1 MTQTQQMMNMLLP
14 AGDHVSAK
22 DIAVVNGFSP
32 ETIRLAI
39 KNGKIAGFEMNAT
52 PNRSAGA
59 MQRKMIPRYSAVL
72 YLAETF
78 TGDVETML
86 SDLMSVI
93 DRLPPKSL
101 LQLQAHIAK
110 LLRDR

>member
-1 MTQTQQMMNMLLP
+1 MTPTQQMMNMLLP

-22 DIAVVNGFSP
+22 DIATVNGFTA

-52 PNRSAGA
+52 SNRSAGA

-86 SDLMSVI
+86 SDLMHVC
-93 DRLPPKSL
+93 DKLPLQSL
-101 LQLQAHIAK
+101 LQLQAHVAK
-110 LLRDR
+110 LIRNR